1 MLICHGVDVL
11 GVWSAAT
18 RPGVFSIEG
27 DNGVACL
34 HLIISFSRDMMA
46 FILVA
51 FGGFSLRRLRLYS
64 RLFFIFIVF
73 IQVLSPRI
81 SWPEIMIFSADTLHL
96 YHG

>member
-1 MLICHGVDVL
+1 MLIYHGVDVL
-11 GVWSAAT
+11 GVWRAAT
-18 RPGVFSIEG
+18 RPDVFSIEG
-27 DNGVACL
+27 DNGVACP

-51 FGGFSLRRLRLYS
+51 FGGFSLRKLRLYS

-81 SWPEIMIFSADTLHL
+81 SWPEIMIFSADTPHL